1 MGATMQ
7 TSVPK
12 PADDE
17 ALDPAV
23 ERLRVKLS
31 RLMLVSVGT
40 LLIGVLAVLVAVIYR
55 STRDE
60 APAPSGTVQR
70 DVELVPGAVLRSA
83 TLAANGLL
91 VEIERADGGVDVV
104 VFDRTTGAATLQ
116 LRFAEPA
123 ADR

>member
-1 MGATMQ
+1 MQ
-7 TSVPK
+7 ISVPT

-40 LLIGVLAVLVAVIYR
+40 LLIGVVAVLVAVIYR

-60 APAPSGTVQR
+60 APAVSGTVQR
-70 DVELVPGAVLRSA
+70 DIELVPGATVRSA
-83 TLAANGLL
+83 SLAAGGVL
-91 VEIERADGGVDVV
+91 VEIERADGAVDVV

-116 LRFAEPA
+116 LRFVEPP